1 MAENTPWW
9 ANYVPAGVAT
19 GTALASGLSPLVSR
33 LGGAAASAGR
43 YLGGKAAGLGA
54 SIASPF
60 GAAGAIANGA
70 AGTYN
75 AMNQINSDPSMV
87 NNNLM
92 MDPEMGLMSVPSN
105 AAPPYFSRGGP
116 AFTEPSVPPYFS
128 AGGPAA
134 GNGPPPALKDML
146 NAAGISMPSYPVQ
159 PTISAAAPGVPA
171 SPMSQMAPRIPMPMA
186 NPLRASAAAPAAP
199 QSYYNGPGSSSFGAG
214 DQPPGLYPGDN
225 SQQTSGP
232 DLIKKF
238 MGFLHQQ
245 GPTGSEPGKSGFA
258 SGYGGGSWAPDGGF
272 SLFG

>member
-1 MAENTPWW
+1 MADNTPWW
-9 ANYVPAGVAT
+9 ANYVPEGVAT

-43 YLGGKAAGLGA
+43 YLGGKVLGMGAGLATPLG
-54 SIASPF
+54 
-60 GAAGAIANGA
+60 GAAGIANGA
-70 AGTYN
+70 SGTYK
-75 AMNQINSDPSMV
+75 AMNAINSDPSMV
-87 NNNLM
+87 DNNLM
-92 MDPEMGLMSVPSN
+92 MDPEMGLMSVPP
-105 AAPPYFSRGGP
+105 APGQP
-116 AFTEPSVPPYFS
+116 ASQPGLPPQ
-128 AGGPAA
+128 
-134 GNGPPPALKDML
+134 LKNML

-171 SPMSQMAPRIPMPMA
+171 SPMAPRIPMPMA

-199 QSYYNGPGSSSFGAG
+199 QNYYNGPGSSSFGAG
-214 DQPPGLYPGDN
+214 DQAPGLYPGDT

-238 MGFLHQQ
+238 MGFLNQQ
-245 GPTGSEPGKSGFA
+245 GPTGAGPSTPGHSGFA